1 MWWLNW
7 RRQAGASLRKS
18 QRRNWPTRSYVETFI
33 LNNILNWIEYP
44 NPQIPSFAEKKAKYF
59 VALGH
64 QGNFQLGWQGPQW
77 RSVKIRKFFVTRILI
92 LKIIF
97 SCQEARMA
105 AKLLEKKF
113 GIKDVSWDNSP
124 FQCLEFWQAVSR
136 KIFFFLSQ
144 YFELWARLSTVCE
157 LRFFTFQ
164 YLELC
169 PRLWVETILFFQYL
183 ELCPGCALDEINGHG
198 QWREA
203 ELQGVQPVPQRVPQ
217 DHSGRQ
223 RRGGKVNLTGLQMST
238 ICFQMMTANCKKLE
252 VVHPL
257 GHPDQPHHDLLPS
270 RSSLDVHKLGRHAVG
285 NKHICCD
292 CKQHLDNLHAPELAS
307 NAASLAL
314 CHLPQPARYRLAE
327 KRSCR

>member
-124 FQCLEFWQAVSR
+124 FQCLEFWQVVSR
-136 KIFFFLSQ
+136 NNFLFSLNILNCGPGCPL
-144 YFELWARLSTVCE
+144 YVSWDFLLFNIWNCVPGCE
-157 LRFFTFQ
+157 LRQFYFFNIWN
-164 YLELC
+164 C
-169 PRLWVETILFFQYL
+169 
-183 ELCPGCALDEINGHG
+183 
-198 QWREA
+198 
-203 ELQGVQPVPQRVPQ
+203 VQ
-217 DHSGRQ
+217 
-223 RRGGKVNLTGLQMST
+223 
-238 ICFQMMTANCKKLE
+238 
-252 VVHPL
+252 VVHWMKSTDTDNDGKL
-257 GHPDQPHHDLLPS
+257 S
-270 RSSLDVHKLGRHAVG
+270 YREFNRSLKEFLKITADDNEEEEKWISQ
-285 NKHICCD
+285 D
-292 CKQHLDNLHAPELAS
+292 CKWARSVFKWWQQIARNL
-307 NAASLAL
+307 
-314 CHLPQPARYRLAE
+314 
-327 KRSCR
+327 K